1 MDFDPL
7 LAPAILCLGPD
18 GQETARRIRS
28 GCPEAAISGLAGPVE
43 GAEILHDSVEAALR
57 DLYRR
62 DQPIVALCASATVF
76 RALGPLLKPDQPEP
90 PVLAVAEDGGAVVP
104 LLGLRRGANRLARIV
119 GAALG
124 VTPAIT
130 LPDCDPTAQ
139 RPTGTARRGRLAVV
153 GLGPGCGGLMAPEAR
168 EELRRAR
175 HVIGYETYVRL
186 AGPFRADQIIHAS
199 DNRVEMDRA
208 RHAFTLA
215 AAGES
220 VVVVSSG
227 DPGIFA
233 MATAVLE
240 ALHQA
245 DEPGWHRDVELVVV
259 PGISAAQVA
268 AARAGAPI
276 GHDFCILSL
285 SDNLKPW
292 PIILDRL
299 GHAAAADL
307 VIALY
312 NPISRARPWQ
322 LGEALDLLRRHRAP
336 ETPVVL
342 GRDVGRPDEKVW
354 TVRLDALTP
363 EQVDMRT
370 VVIVGSSTTQAFHR
384 ADGGAWVYTPRWY
397 GESSAQAAS

>member
-1 MDFDPL
+1 MDIDPL

-18 GQETARRIRS
+18 GLETARRIRS
-28 GCPEAAISGLAGPVE
+28 GCPEAVISGLAGPVE
-43 GAEILHDSVEAALR
+43 GAEILHDSLESALR

-62 DQPIVALCASATVF
+62 DQPVIALCAAATVI
-76 RALGPLLKPDQPEP
+76 RALAPLLKPDQPEP

-124 VTPAIT
+124 VTPAFT
-130 LPDCDPTAQ
+130 LPDCDPGT
-139 RPTGTARRGRLAVV
+139 RCPTGTKRRGRLAVV

-175 HVIGYETYVRL
+175 HIIGYETYVRL
-186 AGPFRADQIIHAS
+186 AGPFRSDQIIHAS
-199 DNRVEMDRA
+199 DNRVEMERA

-240 ALHQA
+240 ALHHSEEA
-245 DEPGWHRDVELVVV
+245 SWHRDVELAII
-259 PGISAAQVA
+259 PGISAAQAA
-268 AARAGAPI
+268 AARAGAPL
-276 GHDFCILSL
+276 GHDFCVLSL

-292 PIILDRL
+292 PVILDRL
-299 GHAAAADL
+299 AAAARADL

-322 LGEALDLLRRHRAP
+322 LGEALDLLRQQRAP

-342 GRDVGRPDEKVW
+342 GRDVGRPDERVW
-354 TVRLDALTP
+354 VVRLDALTP

-370 VVIVGSSTTQAFHR
+370 VVIVGSSTTQAFPR
-384 ADGGAWVYTPRWY
+384 AEGGAWVYTPRWY
-397 GESSAQAAS
+397 GETALPISA